1 MRLYYRHYNIVH
13 NVTLNTQKWRDV
25 VGKALK
31 PDYERYVD
39 LINKRAV
46 LNGYEDAGD
55 KWRSRQACNH
65 IPKTIVSDRIIT

>member
-1 MRLYYRHYNIVH
+1 M
-13 NVTLNTQKWRDV
+13 
-25 VGKALK
+25 GKTLK
-31 PDYERYVD
+31 PEYERYVD

-65 IPKTIVSDRIIT
+65 ISKTIVSDRIIT